1 MAKVKPYYQQPITHS
16 ARTPSKPAKKRKTG
30 RGYMSN
36 MAENEERDV
45 IEMLKEEYPDVSGT
59 ALNYETPMELLVATI
74 LSAQTTDEQVNKVTP
89 KLFEKYPSPEA
100 YANADLE
107 ELQEAVN
114 SVNFYRNKAKYIK
127 KSARRI
133 VDEHDGKVPD
143 RMEDMV
149 ELHGVSR
156 KTANVVLS
164 EAYDV
169 REGVV
174 VDTHVMRLAQ
184 RLGLTDHDK
193 REKIERDLMERYPR
207 ERWFDVSNML
217 IAHGRRICHARN
229 PECERCLLR
238 GRCPYYAELQEQ
250 EETS

>member
-1 MAKVKPYYQQPITHS
+1 
-16 ARTPSKPAKKRKTG
+16 
-30 RGYMSN
+30 
-36 MAENEERDV
+36 
-45 IEMLKEEYPDVSGT
+45 
-59 ALNYETPMELLVATI
+59 MELLVATI

-89 KLFEKYPSPEA
+89 KLFEKYPDARA
-100 YANADLE
+100 YADADLE

-133 VDEHDGKVPD
+133 VDEHDGMVPD

-149 ELHGVSR
+149 KLHGVSR

-169 REGVV
+169 NEGVV

-184 RLGLTDHDK
+184 RLGLTEHDK

-207 ERWFDVSNML
+207 EQWFDVSNML

-238 GRCPYYAELQEQ
+238 EHCPYYAELQEA
-250 EETS
+250 

>member
-1 MAKVKPYYQQPITHS
+1 
-16 ARTPSKPAKKRKTG
+16 
-30 RGYMSN
+30 
-36 MAENEERDV
+36 MAESEGKDV
-45 IEMLKEEYPDVSGT
+45 IDLLKEEYPDVSGT
-59 ALNYETPMELLVATI
+59 ALNYEKPMDLLVATI

-89 KLFEKYPSPEA
+89 DLFEKYPSVEA
-100 YANADLE
+100 YAEADLE
-107 ELQEAVN
+107 KLQEAVN

-127 KSARRI
+127 KSAQRI
-133 VDEHDGKVPD
+133 VEEHDGKVPD

-164 EAYDV
+164 EAYNV
-169 REGVV
+169 HEGVV

-184 RLGLTDHDK
+184 RLSLTEHEK

-207 ERWFDVSNML
+207 ERWYEVSNML

-229 PECERCLLR
+229 PECERCVVR
-238 GRCPYYAELQEQ
+238 QRCPYYAELQEQ
-250 EETS
+250 GE

>member
-1 MAKVKPYYQQPITHS
+1 MPT
-16 ARTPSKPAKKRKTG
+16 
-30 RGYMSN
+30 
-36 MAENEERDV
+36 MAESEERDV
-45 IEMLKEEYPDVSGT
+45 IDVLREEYPDVTGT

-89 KLFEKYPSPEA
+89 KLFEKYPSVEA
-100 YANADLE
+100 YASAELE
-107 ELQEAVN
+107 ELQEAIN

-133 VDEHDGKVPD
+133 VEEHDGEVPN

-156 KTANVVLS
+156 KTANVVMS

-169 REGVV
+169 HEGVV

-184 RLGLTDHDK
+184 RLGLTEHEK
-193 REKIERDLMERYPR
+193 REKIERDLMERYPWK
-207 ERWFDVSNML
+207 RWYEVSNML
-217 IAHGRRICHARN
+217 IAHGRQICHARN

-238 GRCPYYAELQEQ
+238 QRCPYYAELQEQ
-250 EETS
+250 ES

>member
-1 MAKVKPYYQQPITHS
+1 
-16 ARTPSKPAKKRKTG
+16 
-30 RGYMSN
+30 MSN